1 MDSAPATTD
10 SPHAS
15 AKPVYEI
22 SPNALNAFRLG
33 ELWRYRHLAALLALR
48 QIKARYKQTAL
59 GFLWAIIVPV
69 AFTTI
74 FVLFFRLVPAQ
85 PSGSLPYIPVAFAG
99 MLVWQLFSRGVSD
112 AGTSL
117 TSNANLITKVY
128 FPRMLLPFSAIFS
141 ALFDAAISFVLLILV
156 LIWFRTGWSWHMLL
170 MPLFVLQL
178 VALVLAS
185 SLWLSAIDGIFRDL
199 RHALPLLLQLGMFVS
214 PVAYTT
220 TALVPET
227 WQWLYEFNPLVA
239 ILEGFRWSMIPGAPA
254 VPLGME
260 AKSLVV
266 IAVMLVGGAFF
277 FARMERTIVDSV

>member
-1 MDSAPATTD
+1 MTVENYKALSKPEYIITPA
-10 SPHAS
+10 
-15 AKPVYEI
+15 
-22 SPNALNAFRLG
+22 ALNAFRLG
-33 ELWRYRHLAALLALR
+33 ELWHYRHLATLLALR
-48 QIKARYKQTAL
+48 QIRARYKQTAL

-85 PSGSLPYIPVAFAG
+85 PSGSLPYVPVAFAG
-99 MLVWQLFSRGVSD
+99 MLVWQLFSRGISD

-117 TSNANLITKVY
+117 TANANLITKVY
-128 FPRMLLPFSAIFS
+128 FPRTILPFAAIFS
-141 ALFDAAISFVLLILV
+141 ALFDAAISFVLLVLV
-156 LIWFRTGWSWHMLL
+156 LFWFGTGWSWHMLL

-178 VALVLAS
+178 VALILAS

-220 TALVPET
+220 SALVPPN

-239 ILEGFRWSMIPGAPA
+239 VLEGFRWSMILGAPA
-254 VPLGME
+254 VTIAME
-260 AKSLVV
+260 AKSLAV
-266 IAVMLVGGAFF
+266 IAVILVSGAIF

>member
-1 MDSAPATTD
+1 MDKLDAAE
-10 SPHAS
+10 AGVRRS
-15 AKPVYEI
+15 AKPVYDI
-22 SPNALNAFRLG
+22 NPGTLNAFKLG
-33 ELWRYRHLAALLALR
+33 ELWSYRHLVALLALR

-59 GFLWAIIVPV
+59 GFLWAIIVPI

-85 PSGSLPYIPVAFAG
+85 PSGDLPYVPVAFAG
-99 MLVWQLFSRGVSD
+99 MLIWQFFSRGVSD

-128 FPRMLLPFSAIFS
+128 FPRTILPIAAILS
-141 ALFDAAISFVLLILV
+141 ALFDAVISFALLVLV
-156 LIWFRTGWSWHMLL
+156 LIWFGTGASWQILL
-170 MPLFVLQL
+170 MPLFILQL
-178 VALVLAS
+178 VVLVLAS

-220 TALVPET
+220 SALVPPD

-239 ILEGFRWSMIPGAPA
+239 ILEGFRWAMIPGAPA
-254 VPLGME
+254 LSAAVE
-260 AKSLVV
+260 TKSLLMTAIMFVS
-266 IAVMLVGGAFF
+266 GAIF
-277 FARMERTIVDSV
+277 FARMERNIVDSV